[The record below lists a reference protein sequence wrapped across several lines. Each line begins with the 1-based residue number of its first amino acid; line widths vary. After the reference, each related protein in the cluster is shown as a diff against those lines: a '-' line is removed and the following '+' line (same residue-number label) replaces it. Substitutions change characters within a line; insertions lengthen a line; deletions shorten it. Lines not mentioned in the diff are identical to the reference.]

1 MTDDAAGRVQRR
13 QRPSST
19 DHAEFANSARH
30 SREAGEDM
38 RANIRNISVQP
49 PRRLEMRTFFSHSE
63 THMVGRSCAVE
74 TLPDG
79 CETKIG
85 IWHSN
90 TKSRQDKLTAEQL
103 DTLRTTYV
111 HGRGEGGMTV
121 SAGYADH
128 RNMSALLCRV
138 GTKEP
143 RDFEFLASCT
153 GLDVAGINHAKASSW
168 LDRAK
173 KETDSLYEKQVAKT
187 GLEQEYVVSGVLV
200 SGPVR
205 MVLHRAYERYSPRI
219 LGGAAA

>member
-1 MTDDAAGRVQRR
+1 MATGYTGNDFFTGLAKDW
-13 QRPSST
+13 
-19 DHAEFANSARH
+19 
-30 SREAGEDM
+30 
-38 RANIRNISVQP
+38 NIR
-49 PRRLEMRTFFSHSE
+49 LEKP
-63 THMVGRSCAVE
+63 VE
-74 TLPDG
+74 QEMPNG
-79 CETKIG
+79 KM
-85 IWHSN
+85 
-90 TKSRQDKLTAEQL
+90 
-103 DTLRTTYV
+103 TTYV

-143 RDFEFLASCT
+143 GDFEFLASCT

-187 GLEQEYVVSGVLV
+187 GLEQEDVVSGVLV

-205 MVLHRAYERYSPRI
+205 MVLHRTYERYSPRI